1 MEIGLVEETAMDIF
15 EYATEMEKD
24 GEKFYRELAQ
34 QTSSKGLQ
42 AILTMLADEEVK
54 HCQAIERMRQDNY
67 EMTETTVLDGARN
80 VFVEMKERGER
91 FDSAQEQAELYAKA
105 QEIEE
110 RSRRFYQEKAG
121 QTDKDAQR
129 ELFERLAKEEEKH
142 YRLLENIV
150 DFVSRPKQWLE
161 NAEWYH
167 LEDY

>member
-1 MEIGLVEETAMDIF
+1 MDIF
-15 EYATEMEKD
+15 EYAMQMEKD

-34 QTSSKGLQ
+34 QTSSKGLVT
-42 AILTMLADEEVK
+42 ILTMLADEEVK
-54 HCQAIERMRQDNY
+54 HCQAIERLRRDNY
-67 EMTETTVLDGARN
+67 EMAETTVLDGARN

-91 FDSAQEQAELYAKA
+91 LEPGQEQVELYAKA

-121 QTDKDAQR
+121 QTDKDDQKA
-129 ELFERLAKEEEKH
+129 LFERLTKEEEEH

-150 DFVSRPKQWLE
+150 DFISRPKQWLE

-167 LEDY
+167 MEDY